1 MTTDLESMTG
11 EYLKNKSLEDLR
23 LLSQK
28 MTEELITPL
37 VSAWVVIF
45 DELAR
50 RLEEAQQML
59 NEIYDR
65 FSIGLEVRTASTLLT
80 NLDNVIRRSN
90 CLSSIEAHHTSIVM
104 DDDGEEYEEQLLNWG
119 ETPEDYISTYKTV
132 LATHDAEL
140 TAKAK
145 AEALA
150 EAKLKFV
157 DAEYFFPRDLAYLSK
172 RLDEW
177 ASEYRAK
184 ATEAGRKE

>member
-1 MTTDLESMTG
+1 MSKQKMADLE
-11 EYLKNKSLEDLR
+11 
-23 LLSQK
+23 
-28 MTEELITPL
+28 
-37 VSAWVVIF
+37 
-45 DELAR
+45 R
-50 RLEEAQQML
+50 RLEEAQRRIQ
-59 NEIYDR
+59 
-65 FSIGLEVRTASTLLT
+65 GLEDFFGAHDDEEALLK
-80 NLDNVIRRSN
+80 NELF
-90 CLSSIEAHHTSIVM
+90 EAQHQTVAQQARI
-104 DDDGEEYEEQLLNWG
+104 EQLRDYACSCNTMHG
-119 ETPEDYISTYKTV
+119 ELLFPCRVHDRPELDDLSALT
-132 LATHDAEL
+132 AHDAEL